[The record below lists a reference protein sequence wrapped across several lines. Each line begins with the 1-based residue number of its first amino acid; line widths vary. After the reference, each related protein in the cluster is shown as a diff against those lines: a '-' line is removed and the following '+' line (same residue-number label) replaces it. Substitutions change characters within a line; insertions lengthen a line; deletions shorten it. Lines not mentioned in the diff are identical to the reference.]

1 MEVVGIIT
9 KTPGNGWLG
18 YNQAMQ
24 LYFVRHGESTAN
36 LAHEFANRG
45 FKHPLTEKGVAQ
57 ANTLAQKLSGL
68 QFEAIYAS
76 PVRRAVQTAEILA
89 ESLQAPLAVTEA
101 LREWS
106 VGIYEGT
113 NDPVGWELH
122 RQVQADWFI
131 HHKPE
136 SKMPGGESWL
146 DIEARFVPFIEG
158 LVQEGQGS
166 DHKLLLV
173 AHGGLYLAML
183 PAILTNV
190 DFSLASQ
197 GFPYTACT
205 VAETRPSGLHCLSWC
220 DRPLKG

>member
-1 MEVVGIIT
+1 M
-9 KTPGNGWLG
+9 PGNGWLG
-18 YNQAMQ
+18 YNQVMQ

-36 LAHEFANRG
+36 LVHEFANTG
-45 FKHPLTEKGVAQ
+45 FKHPLTENGVAQ
-57 ANTLAQKLSGL
+57 AHALAQKLSGL
-68 QFEAIYAS
+68 HFDIIYTS
-76 PVRRAVQTAEILA
+76 PVIRAMQTAEILA
-89 ESLQAPLAVTEA
+89 ESLQAPLKVNEA

-113 NDPVGWELH
+113 TDLAGWELH
-122 RQVQADWFI
+122 RQVQEDWYI

-146 DIEARFVPFIEG
+146 DIRARFVPFIEG
-158 LVQEGQGS
+158 LVQDGQNS
-166 DHKLLLV
+166 DHKILLV

-183 PAILTNV
+183 PAILMNV

-205 VAETRPSGLHCLSWC
+205 VAETRPSGLYCLSWC
-220 DRPLKG
+220 DRPLNG

>member
-1 MEVVGIIT
+1 
-9 KTPGNGWLG
+9 
-18 YNQAMQ
+18 MQ

-36 LAHEFANRG
+36 LVHEFANSG

-57 ANTLAQKLSGL
+57 AQTLARKLSGL
-68 QFEAIYAS
+68 QFATIYSS
-76 PVRRAVQTAEILA
+76 PVMRAVQTAEILA
-89 ESLQAPLAVTEA
+89 ESLHTRLEITEA

-113 NDPVGWELH
+113 NDPAGWELH
-122 RQVQADWFI
+122 RQVQEDWFI

-136 SKMPGGESWL
+136 SLMPGGESWL
-146 DIEARFVPFIEG
+146 DIGARFVPFIEG
-158 LVQEGQGS
+158 LVRDGQHS
-166 DHKLLLV
+166 EHKFLLV
-173 AHGGLYLAML
+173 GHGGLYLAML

-220 DRPLKG
+220 DQPLNG

>member
-1 MEVVGIIT
+1 
-9 KTPGNGWLG
+9 
-18 YNQAMQ
+18 MQ

-36 LAHEFANRG
+36 LLHEFANSG
-45 FKHPLTEKGVAQ
+45 FKHPLTERGVAQ
-57 ANTLAQKLSGL
+57 AHTLARKLSGL
-68 QFEAIYAS
+68 PFTAVYAS
-76 PVRRAVQTAEILA
+76 PVMRAVQTAEILA
-89 ESLQAPLAVTEA
+89 ARLHTRLEITEA

-113 NDPVGWELH
+113 SDPVGWELH
-122 RQVQADWFI
+122 RQVQEDWFI

-146 DIEARFVPFIEG
+146 DIQARFVPFIEG

-166 DHKLLLV
+166 DRKLLLV
-173 AHGGLYLAML
+173 AHGGLYMAML

-190 DFSLASQ
+190 DFSLAGQ
-197 GFPYTACT
+197 EFPYTACT

-220 DRPLKG
+220 DRPLDN

>member
-1 MEVVGIIT
+1 M
-9 KTPGNGWLG
+9 L
-18 YNQAMQ
+18 

-36 LAHEFANRG
+36 LVHEFANSG

-57 ANTLAQKLSGL
+57 AQTLARQLSGL
-68 QFEAIYAS
+68 QFTIIYSS
-76 PVRRAVQTAEILA
+76 PVMRAVQTAVILA
-89 ESLQAPLAVTEA
+89 ERFQARLEITEA

-113 NDPVGWELH
+113 TDPAGWELH
-122 RQVQADWFI
+122 RQVQEDWYI

-146 DIEARFVPFIEG
+146 DIRARFVPFIEG
-158 LVQEGQGS
+158 LVRDGQHS
-166 DHKLLLV
+166 EQKLLLV

-190 DFSLASQ
+190 DFSMASQ

-205 VAETRPSGLHCLSWC
+205 IAETRPSGLYCLSWC
-220 DRPLKG
+220 DKPLNG